1 MDEKEIQEKL
11 LEPFAP
17 KDIEWRI
24 GATNTAKTSG
34 IAFPYLTNRAIQK
47 RLDEVFGIFGWKNEF
62 ITSDKSKICGISIK
76 VGDEWV
82 TKYDGADDTN
92 IEATKGGVSNAMKRA
107 AVQWGIGRYLYK
119 VPNQWVAIEPA
130 GKSYKIK
137 GKPPEL
143 PNWALPAQY
152 RTPANGLESE
162 VLPIPKHIQEV
173 ISLFGQFGVSQTDL
187 ENYLNNEA
195 FAFTDDD
202 IAALRGIYKRLKL
215 GEKKTDIFPQ
225 RSKTKNS
232 VLNKQLEE
240 MKNDRNS

>member
-34 IAFPYLTNRAIQK
+34 IALPYLTNRAIQK

-62 ITSDKSKICGISIK
+62 IMQDKSKICGISVK
-76 VGDEWV
+76 VGDDWI

-119 VPNQWVAIEPA
+119 VPNQWVPIEQI
-130 GKSYKIK
+130 GKSCKIK
-137 GKPPEL
+137 GKPPQL
-143 PNWALPAQY
+143 PDWALPKQY
-152 RTPANGLESE
+152 REQSNGLESE
-162 VLPIPKHIQEV
+162 TIPIPKHIQDV
-173 ISLFGQFGVSQTDL
+173 ISLFGQFGVLQTDL
-187 ENYLNNEA
+187 ENYVNNEA
-195 FAFTDDD
+195 FAFTEDD
-202 IAALRGIYKRLKL
+202 IATLRGIYKRLKQ

-225 RSKTKNS
+225 RSKTKNK
-232 VLNKQLEE
+232 VLTKQLEE
-240 MKNDRNS
+240 INK